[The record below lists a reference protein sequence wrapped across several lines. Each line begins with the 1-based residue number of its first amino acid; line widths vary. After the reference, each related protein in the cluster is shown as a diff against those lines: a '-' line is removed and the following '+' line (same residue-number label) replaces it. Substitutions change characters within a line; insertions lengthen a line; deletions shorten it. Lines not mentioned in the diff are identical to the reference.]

1 VKHPALLLG
10 STLLFAAGCG
20 HTAVLRPA
28 TQPQVELIGDAY
40 QPGQVRAAVVH
51 ALASR
56 RFVAEGEEPGKI
68 VARYERDGRQARI
81 AVEYSQTQFVIRFLA
96 SANMSETK
104 DGSGSVMVDSL
115 YFDWTKALDRTI
127 QDELKKIG
135 KDAAA
140 AAKADRDYAIM
151 LEQAKNGGGNS
162 GGDTAATVAGALAP
176 ALVQAVP
183 QTSINVQSKTV
194 VHK

>member
-1 VKHPALLLG
+1 MKRAALLFFFAP
-10 STLLFAAGCG
+10 TLLLACG

-28 TQPQVELIGDAY
+28 TQPEVELIGEAY
-40 QPGQVRAAVVH
+40 QPGQVRAAVVR

-56 RFVAEGEEPGKI
+56 KFIAEAEEPGKI
-68 VARYERDGRQARI
+68 VARYERGGRQARV
-81 AVEYSQTQFVIRFLA
+81 AVEYNQTQFAIRFLA
-96 SANMSETK
+96 SANMGEVT
-104 DGSGSVMVDSL
+104 DGSGNVMVDSM
-115 YFDWTKALDRTI
+115 YFDWTKGLDHTI

-140 AAKADRDYAIM
+140 AAKADRDYEVM

-162 GGDTAATVAGALAP
+162 GGSTAATVAGALAP

-183 QTSINVQSKTV
+183 QTSINVESKTV